1 MKEKLRGLYVITDDL
16 LTPPATLLEQVRKA
30 LEGGARIVQLRDKK
44 SAESLV
50 RENALAL
57 QELCRKHDALFVLND
72 AVELALELGADGLHV
87 GKSDYH
93 QIERIR
99 ASFKGI
105 LGVSCYGD
113 VAFAQEMEQ
122 LGVDYVAFGSFFV
135 SPTKPSS
142 CIVPLETLRL
152 AKERLNIPVC
162 AIGGLSSETI
172 KDVLRYK
179 PDIIS
184 LISDIWKSNIKEKC
198 AWYQKQME

>member
-142 CIVPLETLRL
+142 GIVPLETLRL